1 MLLSMP
7 FCSLIVHIKKVYIKY
22 LFTTSS
28 TLLFLDRYF
37 YIFFGAYISSHF
49 VFGFHKF
56 NTRWLWHF
64 SFCKLFL
71 FITVLLKI
79 ATLRSAKMSVRHSV
93 SFASSSIYFSSDY
106 HFHISSRISWKRFHF
121 PFFTELYW

>member
-56 NTRWLWHF
+56 NTRWL
-64 SFCKLFL
+64 
-71 FITVLLKI
+71 
-79 ATLRSAKMSVRHSV
+79 
-93 SFASSSIYFSSDY
+93 
-106 HFHISSRISWKRFHF
+106 
-121 PFFTELYW
+121 